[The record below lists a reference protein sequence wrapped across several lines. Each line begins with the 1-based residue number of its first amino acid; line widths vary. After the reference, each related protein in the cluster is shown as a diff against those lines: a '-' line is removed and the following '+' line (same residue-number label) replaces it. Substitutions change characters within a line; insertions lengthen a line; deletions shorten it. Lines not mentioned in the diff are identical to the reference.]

1 MHPFGLNKQVM
12 PAVPAHGARARGGAA
27 GLILLLVFQGCAT
40 NPVTGKKDFVMMTEQ
55 QEIQL
60 GRQYHGEIMK
70 QYVAYD
76 DPALQA
82 YVDRVGQE
90 LASNSHRS
98 HLDFH
103 FTVLDS
109 PQVNAFALPGGYV
122 YITRGI
128 MAYMQDEADL
138 AGVVGHEIGHVTAR
152 HSVRQ
157 QAQQTMAGLGVAV
170 VAIGTGSSEL
180 ANLSSS
186 LGGALVAGY
195 GRGMELESDG
205 LGAEYLARS
214 GYDPQNM
221 IDVVTLL
228 KHQELYERER
238 AEEEGRPPSVYH
250 GLYSTHPTNDRRLQ
264 EVIAA
269 ADKFKT
275 SEVTR
280 PNTGEFLK
288 LTNGMTFGDAEEQGI
303 VRGNDFYHKDLNLT
317 LEFPRGWRLDN
328 QPDRLIAVSGDGT
341 QIIQMAMTDLE
352 GESPEAYLRKN
363 LADFGQGQ
371 RISSSMGQ
379 GYTGT
384 GSLDAGNNQRV
395 QTRVAI
401 ISGKNQQAYQL
412 IGYGKSQL
420 PNREVVD
427 VARSMRNLKDA
438 EKKFAEEKKIKL
450 ITAKAGDTFAGYARQ
465 SDLTGDAEAQLRL
478 LNGMY
483 PNGEPGPG
491 QQIKLVE

>member
-1 MHPFGLNKQVM
+1 MCVIEYNDRVVHCM
-12 PAVPAHGARARGGAA
+12 PRASRRAAA
-27 GLILLLVFQGCAT
+27 GLACLIALAVLPGCAT
-40 NPVTGKKDFVMMTEQ
+40 NPVTGKQDFVMMTEQ
-55 QEIQL
+55 QEIAL
-60 GRQYHGEIMK
+60 GRQYHTEIMK

-82 YVDRVGQE
+82 YVNRIGQE
-90 LASNSHRS
+90 LAANSHRS
-98 HLDFH
+98 NLNFQ

-122 YITRGI
+122 YVTRGI

-157 QAQQTMAGLGVAV
+157 QAQQTMAGIGVAA

-228 KHQELYERER
+228 KHQELYEREQ
-238 AEEEGRPPSVYH
+238 AEQEGRPPSVYH

-264 EVIAA
+264 QVIAA
-269 ADKFKT
+269 ADEFKT

-280 PNTGEFLK
+280 PTTGEFLK

-303 VRGNDFYHKDLNLT
+303 VRGQTFYHKDLDLT
-317 LEFPRGWRLDN
+317 LRFPDGWRLDN
-328 QPDRLIAVSGDGT
+328 QPDRLIGVSADGS
-341 QIIQMAMTDLE
+341 QIIQMAMTDLG
-352 GESPEAYLRKN
+352 GESPESYLRNN

-371 RISSSMGQ
+371 RLSSSLGQ
-379 GYTGT
+379 GYTAT
-384 GSLDAGNNQRV
+384 GSLNAASQTV

-401 ISGKNQQAYQL
+401 ISAGGQQAYQL
-412 IGYGKSQL
+412 IGYGRDQL

-427 VARSMRNLKDA
+427 IARSMRNLSSQ
-438 EKKFAEEKKIKL
+438 EKPLAEEQKIKL
-450 ITAKAGDTFAGYARQ
+450 VTARAGDTFAGFARR
-465 SDLTGDAEAQLRL
+465 SNLTGDAEAQLRL

-483 PNGEPGPG
+483 PSGEPVAG

>member
-1 MHPFGLNKQVM
+1 MNSVLRYFP
-12 PAVPAHGARARGGAA
+12 RASRKTVA
-27 GLILLLVFQGCAT
+27 GLVSLVVLAVLQGCAT
-40 NPVTGKKDFVMMTEQ
+40 NPVTGKQDFVMMTEQ
-55 QEIQL
+55 QEIAL
-60 GRQYHGEIMK
+60 GRQYHAEIMK

-82 YVDRVGQE
+82 YVNRIGQE
-90 LASNSHRS
+90 LAANSHRS
-98 HLDFH
+98 NLDFR

-122 YITRGI
+122 YVTRGI

-157 QAQQTMAGLGVAV
+157 QAQQTIAGLGVAA
-170 VAIGTGSSEL
+170 VAIGTGSAEL

-195 GRGMELESDG
+195 GRGMELQSDG

-238 AEEEGRPPSVYH
+238 AEQEGRPPSVYH

-269 ADKFKT
+269 ADEFKT
-275 SEVTR
+275 AEITR

-288 LTNGMTFGDAEEQGI
+288 LTNGMTFGDAEGQGI
-303 VRGNDFYHKDLNLT
+303 VRGQAFYHKDLNLT
-317 LEFPRGWRLDN
+317 LSFPDGWRLDN
-328 QPDRLIAVSGDGT
+328 QPDSLIGVSGDGS
-341 QIIQMAMTDLE
+341 QIIQMSMTDLA
-352 GESPEAYLRKN
+352 GQSPERT
-363 LADFGQGQ
+363 
-371 RISSSMGQ
+371 S
-379 GYTGT
+379 
-384 GSLDAGNNQRV
+384 
-395 QTRVAI
+395 
-401 ISGKNQQAYQL
+401 
-412 IGYGKSQL
+412 
-420 PNREVVD
+420 
-427 VARSMRNLKDA
+427 
-438 EKKFAEEKKIKL
+438 
-450 ITAKAGDTFAGYARQ
+450 
-465 SDLTGDAEAQLRL
+465 
-478 LNGMY
+478 
-483 PNGEPGPG
+483 
-491 QQIKLVE
+491 

>member
-1 MHPFGLNKQVM
+1 MNSVLRHFPRASRK
-12 PAVPAHGARARGGAA
+12 AVA
-27 GLILLLVFQGCAT
+27 GLACLVVLAVLQGCAT
-40 NPVTGKKDFVMMTEQ
+40 NPVTGKQDFVMMTEQ
-55 QEIQL
+55 QEIAL
-60 GRQYHGEIMK
+60 GRQYHVEIMK

-82 YVDRVGQE
+82 YVNRIGQE
-90 LASNSHRS
+90 LAANSHRS
-98 HLDFH
+98 NLDFR

-122 YITRGI
+122 YVTRGI

-157 QAQQTMAGLGVAV
+157 QAQQTIAGLGVAA
-170 VAIGTGSSEL
+170 VAIGTGSAEL

-195 GRGMELESDG
+195 GRNMELQSDG

-238 AEEEGRPPSVYH
+238 AEQEGRPPSVYH

-269 ADKFKT
+269 ADEFKT
-275 SEVTR
+275 AEVTR

-288 LTNGMTFGDAEEQGI
+288 LTNGMTFDDAEEQGI
-303 VRGNDFYHKDLNLT
+303 VRGQAFYHKDLNLT
-317 LEFPRGWRLDN
+317 LSFPDGWRLDN
-328 QPDRLIAVSGDGT
+328 QPDSLIGVSGDGS
-341 QIIQMAMTDLE
+341 QIIQMSMTELA
-352 GESPEAYLRKN
+352 GQSPENYLRDN
-363 LADFGQGQ
+363 LAGFDQGQ
-371 RISSSMGQ
+371 RLSSSLGQ
-379 GYTGT
+379 GYTAV
-384 GSLDAGNNQRV
+384 GSLSARNSQV
-395 QTRVAI
+395 VLTRVAI
-401 ISGKNQQAYQL
+401 IAGANQQTFQL
-412 IGYGKSQL
+412 IGYGRDRL

-427 VARSMRNLKDA
+427 IARSMRNLNSS
-438 EKKFAEEKKIKL
+438 EKALAEEQKIRL
-450 ITAKAGDTFAGYARQ
+450 VTARVGDTFSGYARQ
-465 SDLTGDAEAQLRL
+465 SKLTGDAEAQLRL

-483 PNGEPGPG
+483 PNGEPVPG
-491 QQIKLVE
+491 QQIKIVE

>member
-1 MHPFGLNKQVM
+1 M
-12 PAVPAHGARARGGAA
+12 PIYSLLRGFQQHDLTVPVRAGTVSVCLAI
-27 GLILLLVFQGCAT
+27 LILIQACAT
-40 NPVTGKKDFVMMTEQ
+40 NPVTGKKDFVMMSEA
-55 QEIQL
+55 QEISL

-82 YVDRVGQE
+82 YVNRVGQE
-90 LASNSHRS
+90 LAANSHRS
-98 HLDFH
+98 HLDFQ

-122 YITRGI
+122 YVTRGI

-228 KHQELYERER
+228 KYQELYETER
-238 AEEEGRPPSVYH
+238 ARAEGRQPSVYH

-269 ADKFKT
+269 ADEFRT

-288 LTNGMTFGDAEEQGI
+288 LTDGMTFGDAEEQGI
-303 VRGNDFYHKDLNLT
+303 VRGTTFYHKNLDFT
-317 LEFPRGWRLDN
+317 LRFPDGWRLDN
-328 QPDRLIAVSGDGT
+328 QPDRLIGVSADGT
-341 QIIQMAMTDLE
+341 QIIQMAMTDLGGKSAE
-352 GESPEAYLRKN
+352 GFLRDN

-371 RISSSMGQ
+371 RISTSLGQ
-379 GYTGT
+379 GYTAVGT
-384 GSLDAGNNQRV
+384 VNAGNNQRV
-395 QTRVAI
+395 ETRVAI
-401 ISGKNQQAYQL
+401 ISGKDQQAYQL
-412 IGYGKSQL
+412 IGYGKNRL
-420 PNREVVD
+420 PNQEVVD
-427 VARSMRNLKDA
+427 IARSMRNLNRS
-438 EKKFAEEKKIKL
+438 EVPLAEEKKIRL
-450 ITAKAGDTFAGYARQ
+450 VTARPGETFADYARESNLAGDI
-465 SDLTGDAEAQLRL
+465 EAQLRL

-483 PNGEPGPG
+483 PDGEPRPG
-491 QQIKLVE
+491 QQIKIIE